1 MIYYIRMKKVILNC
15 NIILQYYYVAMIL
28 IINAALMRI
37 LDIFQKHNIYMYI
50 YLEMYTLSSLIFA
63 TNMIL
68 ELCTFM

>member
-1 MIYYIRMKKVILNC
+1 MYYIRMKKVILNC

-28 IINAALMRI
+28 IINAALMRL

-50 YLEMYTLSSLIFA
+50 YLEMCTLSSLIFA

>member
-1 MIYYIRMKKVILNC
+1 MYYIRMKKVILNC
-15 NIILQYYYVAMIL
+15 NIILQYNYVAMIL

-50 YLEMYTLSSLIFA
+50 YLEMCSLSSLIFA